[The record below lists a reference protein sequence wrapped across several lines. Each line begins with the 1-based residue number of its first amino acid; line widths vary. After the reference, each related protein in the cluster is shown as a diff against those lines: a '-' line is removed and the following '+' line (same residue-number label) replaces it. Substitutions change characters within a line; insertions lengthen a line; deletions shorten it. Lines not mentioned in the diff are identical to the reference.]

1 MDKNLIDI
9 KIREFAIY
17 LKELGILNET
27 NIKDFLITFKNITGK
42 DFCESNNF
50 NNNIN
55 LELIYLKEN
64 LSKAM
69 FEFFNLM
76 MEERKRI
83 TYLNI
88 YSKFL
93 QKREKD
99 LKDKGIIL
107 FKLYCSLIIKKNFNF
122 WKSLIPYN
130 DINNKKAFVP
140 ENFKNLKT
148 DNFCFDIISDNNSNV
163 NNN

>member
-1 MDKNLIDI
+1 MDRNSKDI

-17 LKELGILNET
+17 LTKFGLLNET
-27 NIKDFLITFKNITGK
+27 NIKDFLSTFKNISQR
-42 DFCESNNF
+42 DFHESNNC
-50 NNNIN
+50 NNDIN

-64 LSKAM
+64 LAKAM

-76 MEERKRI
+76 TEERKRI

-99 LKDKGIIL
+99 LKDKG
-107 FKLYCSLIIKKNFNF
+107 
-122 WKSLIPYN
+122 
-130 DINNKKAFVP
+130 
-140 ENFKNLKT
+140 
-148 DNFCFDIISDNNSNV
+148 
-163 NNN
+163 